1 MKRISSIITIASL
14 LLGGATLASTEAVNR
29 ETFNTELYEAPEPI
43 DSFNF
48 FGHFDSWKSVDRD
61 TLIVWTTARKPY
73 LIELRRPS
81 PELLFAHSIA
91 ITSIVGMVHSRLDNV
106 YVEGRPYGI
115 EAIYRLTPEQARN
128 WKRQYVGEVPT
139 RDR

>member
-14 LLGGATLASTEAVNR
+14 LLSGATLASAEVVNT
-29 ETFNTELYEAPEPI
+29 ETFNPELYEALEPI
-43 DSFNF
+43 DRFHF
-48 FGHFDSWKSVDRD
+48 FGRFDSWSAVDRD
-61 TLIVWTTARKPY
+61 TLIVWTTAFKPY

-81 PELLFAHSIA
+81 PELRFAHSIA
-91 ITSIVGMVHSRLDNV
+91 ITSSVGIVHSRLDSV
-106 YVEGRPYGI
+106 YVEGWPYQI
-115 EAIYRLTPEQARN
+115 KAMYRLTPEQARN